1 MKKKISF
8 VGFSGAELES
18 LQSILTRLMA
28 VWECVFYAEGAPAL
42 VALGAGPVDAVV
54 VNTGK
59 GSSDGVEF
67 MHLAA
72 ARQPKALRLIL
83 GDVAEQ
89 ELIISCIGATHQF
102 IAKPCKSQ
110 DLISTIQR
118 ALALDAC
125 TSFDQIRALRTEAAP
140 DAQPAHDIF

>member
-59 GSSDGVEF
+59 GSQT
-67 MHLAA
+67 AWN
-72 ARQPKALRLIL
+72 
-83 GDVAEQ
+83 
-89 ELIISCIGATHQF
+89 SCTWPPLVNPR
-102 IAKPCKSQ
+102 PC
-110 DLISTIQR
+110 D
-118 ALALDAC
+118 
-125 TSFDQIRALRTEAAP
+125 
-140 DAQPAHDIF
+140 